1 MTMTTPNN
9 AAHILALAD
18 GWTKSL
24 PAGAVQPPAQDIAL
38 TRDPEPKQSPE
49 ARLEKQIADL
59 DLLWI
64 GLARRAAASTDAH
77 ATDMLLRLALKCQQQ
92 ATRAVATLAEIK
104 SRQRLAVVDVVD
116 T

>member
-1 MTMTTPNN
+1 MTTTTPNN
-9 AAHILALAD
+9 TARILALAD
-18 GWTKSL
+18 GWAKSL

-59 DLLWI
+59 DLLWV
-64 GLARRAAASTDAH
+64 GLARRAAASTDVH
-77 ATDMLLRLALKCQQQ
+77 ATDMLLRLALRCQQQ

-104 SRQRLAVVDVVD
+104 SRQRPTVVDVVD